1 MDSAIMQAL
10 LLYLLSRVSKFGSNG
25 VPVILAE
32 LDGGTLTITGSM
44 QAVLTDSGT
53 FIIGL

>member
-1 MDSAIMQAL
+1 MDSAIMQGL

-32 LDGGTLTITGSM
+32 LENGTLAITGSM

-53 FIIGL
+53 FIIGS

>member
-25 VPVILAE
+25 VPVILAKLE
-32 LDGGTLTITGSM
+32 NGTLAITGSM

>member
-32 LDGGTLTITGSM
+32 LDGGTLAITGSM
-44 QAVLTDSGT
+44 QAVLTYSWT

>member
-25 VPVILAE
+25 VAVILAE
-32 LDGGTLTITGSM
+32 LENGTLAITGSM

>member
-32 LDGGTLTITGSM
+32 LENGTLAITGSI
-44 QAVLTDSGT
+44 QATLTDSGT